1 MFGQGQECYVS
12 SRPDQVPVGSAR
24 LTEKNS
30 LRLQEGA
37 KIRIVVSSKPVYLT
51 VIKLAACAL
60 DKDKDNITIGDA
72 MGGDTGGFY
81 KKVSARTFAWHK
93 AWGTRKARW
102 SGKATIV
109 SMISAAG
116 ASVYASMK
124 DCHGG
129 LGCVKP
135 VTWVLI
141 GLSAL
146 ASALSWIKD
155 NDVF

>member
-1 MFGQGQECYVS
+1 MFGQGQDCNVS

-30 LRLQEGA
+30 RGLEEGA
-37 KIRIVVSSKPVYLT
+37 KIRILVNGKPLYLT
-51 VIKLAACAL
+51 VIKLGACTL
-60 DKDKDNITIGDA
+60 DRDKDNITIGDA
-72 MGGDTGGFY
+72 IGGDTKGFY

-102 SGKATIV
+102 SGRATIV

-129 LGCVKP
+129 LACVKP

-146 ASALSWIKD
+146 ASAFSWIKD